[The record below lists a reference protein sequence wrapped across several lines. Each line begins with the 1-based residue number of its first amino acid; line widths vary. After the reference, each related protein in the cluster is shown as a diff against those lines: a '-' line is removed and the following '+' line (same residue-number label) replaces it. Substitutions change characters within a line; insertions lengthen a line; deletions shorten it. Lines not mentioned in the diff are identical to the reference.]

1 MWKTI
6 GNNSNTNRMIL
17 RIHYKKILFNMMM
30 TIHQVMTHAKLTNK
44 VVNSQMRR
52 VMKHKQASIAK
63 EAP

>member
-17 RIHYKKILFNMMM
+17 RIHYMMKLVNMMM

-44 VVNSQMRR
+44 VVNS
-52 VMKHKQASIAK
+52 
-63 EAP
+63 